1 MSYNRLLALCRA
13 VGFPSP
19 GYPSA
24 PKFVA
29 FIKQRL
35 LEKSE
40 RLAIELNGLSATG
53 ARHVIAAAC
62 HSINWERLTRAY
74 GAILTPEH
82 LEEEAWDVVSS
93 LGAAIEPE
101 CTRRPLRSVEKF
113 LVQQF
118 ARGIQG
124 ALGIEVPEAYKLTAR
139 LYGFPDWTA
148 AVGPRAPMFPD
159 VPLYRYCERTTAEGM
174 RGFLEPNAA
183 AHAAAEDME
192 ATTVGL
198 GVDARAEIAM
208 QCLGQRDDLLAAAA
222 IACASALEAERPG
235 QAIFC
240 AGRTIRSIQPV
251 FPGTVAPLCNQ
262 SSSNRYWRQV
272 LSSWLIAVK
281 KLGPAADIT
290 EQQLLDATRCLDAFE
305 PASAAWETGTEL
317 TSLARRS
324 VFRLVTTQ
332 K

>member
-1 MSYNRLLALCRA
+1 LSYNRLLALCRA

-24 PKFVA
+24 PAFVA

-40 RLAIELNGLSATG
+40 RLAIELYGLSAAG
-53 ARHVIAAAC
+53 ARDVVAAAC
-62 HSINWERLTRAY
+62 YSINWERLTRAY

-101 CTRRPLRSVEKF
+101 STRRPLRPVEKF
-113 LVQQF
+113 LAQQF
-118 ARGIQG
+118 ARGIQA
-124 ALGIEVPEAYKLTAR
+124 ALGIEAPDAYELTAR

-183 AHAAAEDME
+183 ARAAAEDIE
-192 ATTVGL
+192 AATVGL
-198 GVDARAEIAM
+198 AVDARAEIAM

-251 FPGTVAPLCNQ
+251 FPGTVAPLSNQ
-262 SSSNRYWRQV
+262 SPSNLYWRQV
-272 LSSWLIAVK
+272 LSSWLVAVK
-281 KLGPAADIT
+281 KLGPDADIT
-290 EQQLLDATRCLDAFE
+290 KKQVLDATRCLDAFE
-305 PASAAWETGTEL
+305 PASGAWETGTEL

-324 VFRLVTTQ
+324 LFRLVTT
-332 K
+332 